1 MVRRGPVLLAEKS
14 REYPAV
20 FSPKPNFKSRIFLP
34 PRPCCAAD
42 ARPFRHAGTATRAL
56 SARPG
61 KHRPFPF
68 YRFAQ
73 RSSTVC
79 QRDSIS

>member
-56 SARPG
+56 SARP
-61 KHRPFPF
+61 FPF